1 MSQDALIILL
11 FKVVLVA
18 DLLSVFAFLV
28 TYTALAKW
36 WTHVIGRTIVI
47 KDILLGAALTP
58 SVLSLFFHFNRTTS
72 LVAAWADIALFAL
85 IAVVMT
91 WRCIIWVKIHRK
103 GEGDVEGS

>member
-47 KDILLGAALTP
+47 KGILLGLALLP
-58 SVLSLFFHFNRTTS
+58 STLSLFFKFNRLTS
-72 LVAAWADIALFAL
+72 HVSAWIDISLFGL
-85 IAVVMT
+85 IAVVMA
-91 WRCIIWVKIHRK
+91 WRCVTWVKIHRK
-103 GEGDVEGS
+103 GERDAEES

>member
-28 TYTALAKW
+28 W
-36 WTHVIGRTIVI
+36 WRHVTGRSIAI

-58 SVLSLFFHFNRTTS
+58 STLSLFFKFNRLTS
-72 LVAAWADIALFAL
+72 HVSAWIDISLFGL
-85 IAVVMT
+85 IAVVMA
-91 WRCIIWVKIHRK
+91 WRCVTWVKIHRK
-103 GEGDVEGS
+103 GERDAEES

>member
-58 SVLSLFFHFNRTTS
+58 STLSLFFKFNRLTS
-72 LVAAWADIALFAL
+72 HVSAWIDITLFGL
-85 IAVVMT
+85 IAVVMA
-91 WRCIIWVKIHRK
+91 WRCITWVKIHRK
-103 GEGDVEGS
+103 DEGNAEES